1 MHLLHHSMYSDN
13 STNTTALHVAAVI
26 CIIVYASYNSWRFML
41 SIQRRRGG
49 YPF

>member
-26 CIIVYASYNSWRFML
+26 CIR
-41 SIQRRRGG
+41 
-49 YPF
+49 